1 MKYFVVFGLFIF
13 LGMMFYI
20 DLVNFIF
27 KGEYH
32 EGLKVLPVIL
42 LANLFFGI
50 YFTLSLWY
58 KLTDKTRYGAYMAIT
73 GSVITVLINF
83 ILIPIIGYMGS
94 AIAFCTSSI
103 IITVISY
110 FLGKKHYPIPY
121 DLKIMAIYFIVAMA
135 MFFISIYT
143 QTLLP
148 IIKYSLNT
156 VMFILFFLFVYSKE
170 KTNIKMLLKINK

>member
-1 MKYFVVFGLFIF
+1 
-13 LGMMFYI
+13 
-20 DLVNFIF
+20 
-27 KGEYH
+27 
-32 EGLKVLPVIL
+32 
-42 LANLFFGI
+42 
-50 YFTLSLWY
+50 
-58 KLTDKTRYGAYMAIT
+58 MAIT